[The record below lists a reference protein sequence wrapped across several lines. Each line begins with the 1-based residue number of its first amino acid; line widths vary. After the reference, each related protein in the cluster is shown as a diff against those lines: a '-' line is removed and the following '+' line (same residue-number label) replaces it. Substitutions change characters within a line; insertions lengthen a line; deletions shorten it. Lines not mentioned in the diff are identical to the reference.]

1 MVAAMFGAINL
12 PATSTWAVMG
22 AKMRRFFGDPVRLK
36 IFNIIAAILLVAS
49 LYPMVT
55 GLLAK

>member
-1 MVAAMFGAINL
+1 
-12 PATSTWAVMG
+12 
-22 AKMRRFFGDPVRLK
+22 MRRFFGDPVRLK
-36 IFNIIAAILLVAS
+36 TFNIIAAILLVAS